1 MKMVQY
7 EEIHRAKEQEAEYEN
22 LEEKEIFGQE
32 TAIYVIIEASKNW
45 KKRFCKIRKNLQT
58 VKVAR
63 AMITDGNGSHATA
76 EQLADIKK

>member
-32 TAIYVIIEASKNW
+32 TATYVIIEASKN
-45 KKRFCKIRKNLQT
+45 
-58 VKVAR
+58 
-63 AMITDGNGSHATA
+63 
-76 EQLADIKK
+76 